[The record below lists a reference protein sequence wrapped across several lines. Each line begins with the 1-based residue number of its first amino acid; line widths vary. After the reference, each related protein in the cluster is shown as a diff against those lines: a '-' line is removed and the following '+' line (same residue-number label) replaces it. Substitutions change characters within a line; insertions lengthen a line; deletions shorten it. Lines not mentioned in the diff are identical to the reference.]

1 MAKKPLTIVTS
12 FKIKVEETVDPIV
25 NEVITSCILIFET
38 LLLPNILKQ
47 ASNNTKVMIV
57 AKNILI
63 TGVQLSNKRFGALI
77 SVCKLIKKSD
87 IKTPPLPIKC
97 KENDLKSKEIKIKG
111 ISPYILNKKTSKS
124 YPFGGLK

>member
-12 FKIKVEETVDPIV
+12 FKIKVEEIVDPIV

-57 AKNILI
+57 AKKILI
-63 TGVQLSNKRFGALI
+63 IGVQLSNKRFGALI

-87 IKTPPLPIKC
+87 IKTLPLPNKC
-97 KENDLKSKEIKIKG
+97 KENDLKSKEIKIRE
-111 ISPYILNKKTSKS
+111 ILLNTLNKKPPKD
-124 YPFGGLK
+124 YLLEV